1 MSHRKISR
9 LSHFYRQRLFSI
21 FSAFSFTGSRKLQP
35 GDLFFN
41 PSPFLTIA
49 TQKDLVVGAQNKTMF
64 LRLSFFRRLVFA
76 VPVNCAGLAAL
87 QVGHHTEWGLGQALW
102 SHNMYECSLCRFLF
116 ARSPPALA
124 VSAIM
129 LPFGKATRSCTR

>member
-1 MSHRKISR
+1 MKYISGNQEKDIVSLYDITIVPL
-9 LSHFYRQRLFSI
+9 LSSETFSI
-21 FSAFSFTGSRKLQP
+21 FSTLSFTGSRKLQP

-49 TQKDLVVGAQNKTMF
+49 TQKDLVVGAPNKTMF

-102 SHNMYECSLCRFLF
+102 SHNIYDWSLS
-116 ARSPPALA
+116 ARICHIS
-124 VSAIM
+124 
-129 LPFGKATRSCTR
+129 LPSS